1 MATGAVGGGP
11 TRQDTYSVHIHI
23 TPPGGSPLDFGVWDK
38 MSGGE
43 VDSDETKYNPGG
55 MAPPVSLGG
64 RKTTGNVTYSRLYRL
79 VRDHSH
85 AQQFINWVGRARV
98 TISKQPLDVDGNAFG
113 SPIVYHGTL
122 KRVTF
127 PEVDSE
133 SSGPGLVEME
143 VTPEGYPVAA

>member
-1 MATGAVGGGP
+1 MTGGP
-11 TRQDTYSVHIHI
+11 TRQDTYSVHVHI
-23 TPPGGSPLDFGVWDK
+23 TPPGASAPVDFGIWDK

-64 RKTTGNVTYSRLYRL
+64 RKNTGNVTYSRLYRL
-79 VRDHSH
+79 VRDHDH
-85 AQQFINWVGRARV
+85 AQSFINWVGRARV
-98 TISKQPLDVDGNAFG
+98 TISKQPLDVEGNVYG
-113 SPIVYHGTL
+113 TPIVYHGTL

-133 SSGPGLVEME
+133 SSGAGMVEME
-143 VTPEGYPVAA
+143 VTVEGYPVAA

>member
-1 MATGAVGGGP
+1 MTIHGP
-11 TRQDTYSVHIHI
+11 TRQDTYSVHVHVK
-23 TPPGGSPLDFGVWDK
+23 PPGGGDLLDLGIWDK

-64 RKTTGNVTYSRLYRL
+64 RKNTGNVTVSRLYRL
-79 VRDHSH
+79 IRDHAI
-85 AQQFINWVGRARV
+85 AQSWINWVGKATV
-98 TISKQPLDVDGNAFG
+98 TISKRPMDIEGNPYPTAITYTG
-113 SPIVYHGTL
+113 VL

-133 SSGPGLVEME
+133 SSTAGLVEFE
-143 VTPEGYPVAA
+143 VSVEGYPSA